1 MPLLDKLKPLS
12 RIDPE
17 HDAEGEV
24 LKSLIDPKLVD
35 MTTEIADPHA
45 MSVLEMVGELL
56 LEDKL
61 PRSARLIADFVMKE
75 KRNMVPNKR
84 KRAEEIIRGVGA
96 SRKAK
101 RTFTEK
107 LVGKNVDVDD

>member
-1 MPLLDKLKPLS
+1 MGVVDALKPLA
-12 RIDPE
+12 RNNND
-17 HDAEGEV
+17 DAEGKV
-24 LKSLIDPKLVD
+24 LQSLIDPKLVE
-35 MTTEIADPHA
+35 MTTEITDPHS
-45 MSVLEMVGELL
+45 MSVLEIVGDQLL
-56 LEDKL
+56 AEGL
-61 PRSARLIADFVMKE
+61 PKSSALIGKFVLKE
-75 KRNMVPNKR
+75 KTNMVPNKR

>member
-1 MPLLDKLKPLS
+1 MDQEK
-12 RIDPE
+12 
-17 HDAEGEV
+17 DAEGEV

-35 MTTEIADPHA
+35 MTTEISDPHA
-45 MSVLEMVGELL
+45 ISVLETVGELL
-56 LEDKL
+56 AEEKL
-61 PRSARLIADFVMKE
+61 PKSSALIVSFVAKE
-75 KRNMVPNKR
+75 KKNMVSNKR